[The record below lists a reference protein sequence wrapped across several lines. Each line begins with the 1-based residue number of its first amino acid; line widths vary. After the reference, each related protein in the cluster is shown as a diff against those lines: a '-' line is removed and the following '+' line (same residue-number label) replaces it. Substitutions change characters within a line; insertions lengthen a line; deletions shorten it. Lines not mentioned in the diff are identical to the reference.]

1 MKQYDVNMI
10 VETKFGNYDVDFY
23 DVETEPFRLY
33 GVWREGDTF
42 CRVPK
47 AVAETVSEGI
57 FNRRITTSGGRV
69 RFITDSPFIAIRAEY
84 NACEHIDL
92 TALSCTVGFDLYAD
106 GVYATTY
113 RYLPEFDKELIGLKD
128 FGIKKERLYTL
139 NLPTHSSIKKLYVGV
154 SKDATIKRAP
164 DYKYEKPVVF
174 YGSSITNGSCAS
186 RPGMIYENI
195 ISRKLDMNYHNL
207 GFGGLAKG
215 EPQMAEYIAG
225 LDMSVFV
232 MDYDHNAPTPEHLL
246 ATHEPFF
253 KAVRAKHPDIPVI
266 MISRPTK
273 CDILPQTAERFNII
287 KRTYDN
293 AKASGDSNVYLIN
306 GLEFFGELE
315 NECAVDG
322 VHPTDFGFYL
332 MANRIAEELKPLL
345 EG

>member
-10 VETKFGNYDVDFY
+10 VETKLGSYDVDFY
-23 DVETEPFRLY
+23 DAEAEPFRLY
-33 GVWREGDTF
+33 GVWREGETL

-128 FGIKKERLYTL
+128 FGDRKERLLTL
-139 NLPTHSSIKKLYVGV
+139 NMPTHSSIKKLYIGV
-154 SKDATIKRAP
+154 SKDAIIKRAP

-186 RPGMIYENI
+186 RPGMIYENQ

-253 KAVRAKHPDIPVI
+253 KTVRKKHPDLPII
-266 MISRPTK
+266 MITRPTV
-273 CDILPQTAERFNII
+273 CNIPAETEERFNIV

-293 AKASGDSNVYLIN
+293 ARAAGDRNVYLIN
-306 GLEFFGELE
+306 GLDFFGELG

-322 VHPTDFGFYL
+322 VHPTDMGFYL

>member
-10 VETKFGNYDVDFY
+10 VETKLGDYDVVFY
-23 DVETEPFRLY
+23 DAEAEPFRIY
-33 GVWREGDTF
+33 GVWREGDTL
-42 CRVPK
+42 CRVPR

-69 RFITDSPFIAIRAEY
+69 RFITDSPFVAVKVEY
-84 NACEHIDL
+84 AACEQNDIAPL
-92 TALSCTVGFDLYAD
+92 ACTVGFDLYAD

-113 RYLPEFDKELIGLKD
+113 RYKLEFDKELIGVKD
-128 FGIKKERLYTL
+128 FGDRKERLYTL
-139 NLPTHSSIKKLYVGV
+139 NMPTHSSVKKIYIGI
-154 SKDATIKRAP
+154 SKDATVRRAP

-186 RPGMIYENI
+186 RPGMIYENQ

-232 MDYDHNAPTPEHLL
+232 MDYDHNAPTVEHLL

-253 KAVRAKHPDIPVI
+253 KTVRESHPELPII
-266 MISRPTK
+266 MISRPTE
-273 CDILPQTAERFNII
+273 CNIPGETEERFNIV

-293 AKASGDSNVYLIN
+293 AKASGDENVYLIN
-306 GLEFFGELE
+306 GLDFFGDLGK
-315 NECAVDG
+315 ECSVDG

-332 MANRIAEELKPLL
+332 MANRIAAELESLL
-345 EG
+345 K